1 MFISK
6 KTIKTNHAQLK
17 KLIISALI
25 SFAILLSPF
34 SYAFDLGN
42 KSIIGGTEKI
52 VILPGELTFK
62 AKIDTGAQ
70 NSSMHATNIE
80 FFTLGNEKFVR
91 FNTTNINDK
100 SITLELPLVRIVRI
114 KRHNEES
121 QERPVVKIGI
131 CMSSVYKIVEVSL
144 ADRSNFSKRFLV
156 GESFLIDNF
165 LIDLNQ
171 TFTAPPR
178 CDSIAG

>member
-1 MFISK
+1 MIR
-6 KTIKTNHAQLK
+6 TNRAQLK
-17 KLIISALI
+17 KLIAWALL
-25 SFAILLSPF
+25 SFAALVAPF

-52 VILPGELTFK
+52 IILPGEITFK

-80 FFTLGNEKFVR
+80 IFTLAEEKFVR
-91 FNTTNINDK
+91 FNTKNTNDK

-121 QERPVVKIGI
+121 QKRPVVKIGI
-131 CMSSVYKIVEVSL
+131 CMGSVYKIVDVSL
-144 ADRSNFSKRFLV
+144 TDRSEFSKRFLV

-165 LIDLNQ
+165 LIDLSQ
-171 TFTAPPR
+171 DLTTSPR
-178 CDSIAG
+178 CNSIAG